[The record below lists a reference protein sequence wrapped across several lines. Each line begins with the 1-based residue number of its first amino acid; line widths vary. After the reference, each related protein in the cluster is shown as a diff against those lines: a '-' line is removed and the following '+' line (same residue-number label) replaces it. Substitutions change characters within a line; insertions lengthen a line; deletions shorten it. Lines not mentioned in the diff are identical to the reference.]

1 MLGEKLYRGFT
12 VYVGTRKNRTTYRGV
27 KEEEFG
33 GKRFWR
39 RDLEKPMQIWMLG
52 GSRIQE

>member
-1 MLGEKLYRGFT
+1 VLGEKLYRGFT